1 MAQVRRAAAQWQ
13 GDLPTGSGTVSTVTS
28 GTISALP
35 TSWRARAE
43 ASDTGQTSP
52 EELLA
57 AAHAACYSMA
67 LSNIL
72 AKAGTPATKV
82 EVTVDVT
89 ADKRDAGFTVLSSAI
104 TVVGTVPGIDQAAF
118 EAAANGAKDGCPI
131 SRALTG
137 NVELSVTATLSA

>member
-1 MAQVRRAAAQWQ
+1 MAQVRRATAQWQ
-13 GDLPTGSGTVSTVTS
+13 GDLPTGNGSVSTVTS
-28 GTISALP
+28 STISDLP

-57 AAHAACYSMA
+57 AAHASCYSMA

-72 AKAGTPATKV
+72 AKAGTPATRV
-82 EVTVDVT
+82 DVTVDVT
-89 ADKRDAGFTVLSSAI
+89 ADKREAGFTVLSSAI
-104 TVVGTVPGIDQAAF
+104 TVTGTVPGIDQAAF
-118 EAAANGAKDGCPI
+118 EAAADSAKDGCPI

-137 NVELSVTATLSA
+137 NVELSVKATLA

>member
-1 MAQVRRAAAQWQ
+1 MAQVRRATAQWQ
-13 GDLPTGSGTVSTVTS
+13 GDLPTGNGSVSTVTS
-28 GTISALP
+28 GTISDLP

-57 AAHAACYSMA
+57 AAHASCYSMA

-72 AKAGTPATKV
+72 AKAGTPATRV
-82 EVTVDVT
+82 DVTVDVT
-89 ADKRDAGFTVLSSAI
+89 ADKREAGFTVLSSAI
-104 TVVGTVPGIDQAAF
+104 TVTGTVPGIDQAAF
-118 EAAANGAKDGCPI
+118 EAAADSAKDGCPI

-137 NVELSVTATLSA
+137 NVELSVKATLA

>member
-1 MAQVRRAAAQWQ
+1 MAQIRRAAAQWQ
-13 GDLPTGSGTVSTVTS
+13 GDLPTGSGTVSTVTT
-28 GTISALP
+28 GAITGLP

-43 ASDTGQTSP
+43 ASDTGLTSP

-82 EVTVDVT
+82 DVTVDVT
-89 ADKRDAGFTVLSSAI
+89 ADKREAGFTVLSSAI
-104 TVVGTVPGIDQAAF
+104 TVTGTVPGMDQAAF

-137 NVELSVTATLSA
+137 NVELSVTATLA